1 MHSKR
6 NGGKIKRNES
16 PKEIRERVI
25 IMRAKGPRRPNRMKI
40 GAMEIAHIFGRRGA
54 VDIAMNIVLQ
64 DLTKQK
70 SFKHLFCYGPRH
82 RKCCC
87 NLEGA
92 PNLKDICEEDLDAG
106 LNRDGETD
114 VKQT

>member
-6 NGGKIKRNES
+6 NGRKIKRNES

-64 DLTKQK
+64 DLVEDELLVLINL
-70 SFKHLFCYGPRH
+70 HLMMKILPH
-82 RKCCC
+82 EAKE
-87 NLEGA
+87 L
-92 PNLKDICEEDLDAG
+92 
-106 LNRDGETD
+106 
-114 VKQT
+114 